1 MVMVEMLMTVT
12 LEVVAVTMV
21 LTTMTMVCR
30 AMITLATA
38 GPGERVQGQHEDG
51 KAKGRKIL

>member
-1 MVMVEMLMTVT
+1 MVEVLMTVT

-21 LTTMTMVCR
+21 LTTMTMVSR